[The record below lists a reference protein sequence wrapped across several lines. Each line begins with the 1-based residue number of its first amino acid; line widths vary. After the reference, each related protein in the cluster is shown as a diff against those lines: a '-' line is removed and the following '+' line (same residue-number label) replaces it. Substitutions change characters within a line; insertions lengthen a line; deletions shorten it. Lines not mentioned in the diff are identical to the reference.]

1 MTLTVTRLGVKVA
14 ADTLYVEYRDRKG
27 ILRVHQIVMK
37 YPHNLDSTVE
47 DLCKENQKYLINCR
61 GLVKTT
67 LQKYAEAKD
76 KLDLSKSSSLAITK
90 AKSQMSTTFQKNVI
104 SPDSPSFVYD
114 KRQEFEQT
122 DDANWDDSEEWDENY
137 IADEE
142 EFISEHIVTE
152 EGIDEESEI
161 EL

>member
-1 MTLTVTRLGVKVA
+1 
-14 ADTLYVEYRDRKG
+14 
-27 ILRVHQIVMK
+27 
-37 YPHNLDSTVE
+37 VE
-47 DLCKENQKYLINCR
+47 DLCKEFPKYLTNCR
-61 GLVKTT
+61 GLLKTT

-122 DDANWDDSEEWDENY
+122 DEANWDSEEWDENY
-137 IADEE
+137 IEDEE
-142 EFISEHIVTE
+142 DFIPEQIVTE